1 MVIKLLLGLLLV
13 LPGFES
19 SVISY
24 DNQTCERHRES
35 RFQFESSVISYGNQT
50 SISNSIGQ
58 WSFESSV
65 ISYGNQTFENARV
78 VATAVWE

>member
-24 DNQTCERHRES
+24 GNQTCERHRES

-50 SISNSIGQ
+50 KYKYRLGMV
-58 WSFESSV
+58 WFESSV
-65 ISYGNQTFENARV
+65 ISYGNQTSIPFDKRCFSV
-78 VATAVWE
+78 

>member
-24 DNQTCERHRES
+24 GNQTCERHRES

-58 WSFESSV
+58 
-65 ISYGNQTFENARV
+65 
-78 VATAVWE
+78 